1 MSDIAPTIVACP
13 RCGAEQSAT
22 VFRSLNGDVVE
33 AQRIAILD
41 GRFECRACARC
52 EFEFRPEHELLYTQA
67 SARAWIVMYPQVERA
82 RFATLERAVE
92 SVLERELAAAP
103 PVAATALRG
112 LRPRLVFGQHML
124 AEAVRTIEAGLDPS
138 LLECAKLLA
147 VRRSLASFLPLGPF
161 ELCFERID
169 NDGAIACGVHT
180 LADGER
186 RGELALLPD
195 AVAEARE
202 NQADLEARFPDLFQ
216 RPYVSMTRVL
226 YSDHALT

>member
-1 MSDIAPTIVACP
+1 MLLQRTGLPKIV
-13 RCGAEQSAT
+13 R
-22 VFRSLNGDVVE
+22 
-33 AQRIAILD
+33 
-41 GRFECRACARC
+41 
-52 EFEFRPEHELLYTQA
+52 ELLVVAPALWWLVRYVREI
-67 SARAWIVMYPQVERA
+67 ARTRWIILGFA
-82 RFATLERAVE
+82 LAGFATSVGIDALGSE
-92 SVLERELAAAP
+92 SSLSL
-103 PVAATALRG
+103 
-112 LRPRLVFGQHML
+112 FG
-124 AEAVRTIEAGLDPS
+124 EDG
-138 LLECAKLLA
+138 AKLLA